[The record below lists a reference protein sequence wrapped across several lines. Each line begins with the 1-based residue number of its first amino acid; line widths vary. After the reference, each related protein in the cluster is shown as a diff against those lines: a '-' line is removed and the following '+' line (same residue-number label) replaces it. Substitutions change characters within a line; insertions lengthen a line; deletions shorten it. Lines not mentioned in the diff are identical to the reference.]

1 MYFCKVKDKHL
12 QIMIVREQI
21 KELETRLK
29 EPRRTIQVVAGP
41 RQVGKTTTIKQL
53 LQRLDMPTFYFNA
66 DAIDAD
72 DHNWIADRWE
82 EARARLRFDSR
93 GEVLLAIDEIHKID
107 NWSEQVKR
115 EWDADTF
122 NDVNLKVVLLGSSR
136 LLLKNGL
143 TESLAGRF
151 ELIPMG
157 HWSFQEMHDAF
168 GFDINQYIYFG
179 GYPGAAAYLPNE
191 NRWKRYMR
199 NSIIAPAI
207 EKDVLQTTYIYK
219 PALMGQLFQLGCG
232 YSGELLAYNKML
244 GMLQDAGNTTTLANY
259 MSVLSESK
267 LLCGLQKYSN
277 DKLRKYRSIPKLQ
290 VFNNALLTAVTDG
303 ITYEKAYTT
312 PHLWGRWVES
322 AIGCHL
328 LDKADELEYNLFY
341 WRDANEEVDFVIAK
355 GEHLVAIEVKSG
367 KRQMNSGLP
376 TFRERF
382 RPQVSMVVGGNAM
395 PVEEFVTGN
404 LANLL

>member
-1 MYFCKVKDKHL
+1 
-12 QIMIVREQI
+12 
-21 KELETRLK
+21 
-29 EPRRTIQVVAGP
+29 
-41 RQVGKTTTIKQL
+41 
-53 LQRLDMPTFYFNA
+53 MPTFYFNA

-157 HWSFQEMHDAF
+157 HWSFQEMHEAF

-199 NSIIAPAI
+199 DSIIAPAI